1 MNRELARRIGRWK
14 AQALAAAASFAR
26 RAGERLDGKKRAWL
40 GLTSLAFLSI
50 IAVGDYLVSGLA
62 RRTIVF
68 YAADGAAAFVEE
80 RFIARTG
87 SREGDIRAFV
97 EEAALGPAEWAAA
110 PLFDR
115 SAALESLFVREGTV
129 YVGLSEA
136 AALPVSGGRAL
147 VENLRSVEKD
157 IRRNF
162 SGIRA
167 VRFFIGGREIPRL
180 G

>member
-1 MNRELARRIGRWK
+1 MKGGHFRRIRQLK
-14 AQALAAAASFAR
+14 ACLAAAVYFAA
-26 RAGERLDGKKRAWL
+26 RAGKRLDSKKRAQA
-40 GLTSLAFLSI
+40 GLTCLAFLSI
-50 IAVGDYLVSGLA
+50 IAVGDYLVSGLS

-68 YAADGAAAFVEE
+68 YAAGGTAAFVEE

-115 SAALESLFVREGTV
+115 AAALESLFVREGTV

-136 AALPVSGGRAL
+136 AAFPVSGGRSV
-147 VENLRSVEKD
+147 VESLKSVDAD

-162 SGIRA
+162 SGIRG

>member
-1 MNRELARRIGRWK
+1 MKEAFFAWLCRWK
-14 AQALAAAASFAR
+14 GRLEVAACCAL
-26 RAGERLDGKKRAWL
+26 RAGERLDGEKRAWL
-40 GLTSLAFLSI
+40 GLTCLAFLSI
-50 IAVGDYLVSGLA
+50 IAVGDYLVSGLS

-68 YAADGAAAFVEE
+68 YAAEGGTAFVEE

-115 SAALESLFVREGTV
+115 AAALESLFVREGTV
-129 YVGLSEA
+129 YAGLSEA
-136 AALPVSGGRAL
+136 AAFPVSGGRSL
-147 VENLRSVEKD
+147 IESLRSVEKD

-162 SGIRA
+162 SGVRS

-180 G
+180 GS